1 MYTSKGNGGEEGGCW
16 AEVLIAD
23 EELPELPELQRD
35 VAWLPFGQM
44 TERVLKIGDLTQGEA

>member
-1 MYTSKGNGGEEGGCW
+1 
-16 AEVLIAD
+16 VQRD

>member
-1 MYTSKGNGGEEGGCW
+1 
-16 AEVLIAD
+16 VQRD

-44 TERVLKIGDLTQGEA
+44 TQCVLVVYF